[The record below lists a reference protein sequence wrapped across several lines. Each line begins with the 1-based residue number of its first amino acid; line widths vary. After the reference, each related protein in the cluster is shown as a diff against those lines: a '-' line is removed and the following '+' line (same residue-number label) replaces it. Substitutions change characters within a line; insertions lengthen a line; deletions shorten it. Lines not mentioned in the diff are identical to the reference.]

1 MTRFALLMAAPAAAF
16 LAAAPAQAESF
27 LVDLTH
33 AIPTFQPM
41 ADDPTAPD
49 LANPWLGSEAVP
61 TFGQQTVLAIGEFP
75 VGDGHFDLGRLVL
88 SEHHGTHLD
97 MPGHFI
103 HDGSKEIAGG
113 ASGRTAEQSTAED
126 LYGPMV
132 MIDISGRV
140 QAELDKNDGM
150 PSPDTAVTDFSNSS
164 MNVVGA
170 ADIDAVADQLQDGSW
185 IVINS
190 GWDRF
195 FYDADFATSPYING
209 WNHPG
214 ISKEGVDRLIA
225 VMEEKGIK
233 INGLIAD
240 NIGIDS
246 GESAIGENGDWTN
259 SWHAHVELLQRDL
272 KFVENAANLGQLV
285 QASSCDIFVGAI
297 KHTRG
302 TGGASRVV
310 ALCEE

>member
-1 MTRFALLMAAPAAAF
+1 MTRIATLLAGSALLAAV
-16 LAAAPAQAESF
+16 PAQADTY

-33 AIPTFQPM
+33 PIPTFAAM

-49 LANPWLGSEAVP
+49 LANPWLESKAIP
-61 TFGQQTVLAIGEFP
+61 TFGQQTVLSIGEFP
-75 VGDGHFDLGRLVL
+75 VGDGHFDIGRLVL

-103 HDGSKEIAGG
+103 HNGSKQIEG
-113 ASGRTAEQSTAED
+113 ATARTVEQSTADD

-132 MIDISGRV
+132 LIDISGRV
-140 QAELDKNDGM
+140 AAELAKNGGM
-150 PSPDTAVTDFSNSS
+150 PSPDTGVTDFSNAS

-185 IVINS
+185 IVIAT
-190 GWDRF
+190 GWDQF
-195 FYDADFATSPYING
+195 LYDPDFATSPYING

-214 ISKEGVDRLIA
+214 INKEGVDRLIA
-225 VMEEKGIK
+225 VMAEKGIK

-240 NIGIDS
+240 NIGIDT
-246 GESAIGENGDWTN
+246 GESALGENGDWSN
-259 SWHAHVELLQRDL
+259 SWHAHVQLLQRDL
-272 KFVENAANLGQLV
+272 KFVENAANLVQLS
-285 QASSCDIFVGAI
+285 QAGSCDIFVGAI

-302 TGGASRVV
+302 TGGAARVI